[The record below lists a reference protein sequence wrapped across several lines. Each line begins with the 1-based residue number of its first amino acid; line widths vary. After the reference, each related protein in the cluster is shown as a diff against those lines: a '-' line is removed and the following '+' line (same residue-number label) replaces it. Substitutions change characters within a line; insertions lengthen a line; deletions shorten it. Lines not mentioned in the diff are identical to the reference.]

1 MSSRETCELPRSDTR
16 QSTSC
21 RVRRPRPTPFSSG
34 VRTPFEKAGPRVP
47 GVFLLPY
54 GSNKFQS
61 DTFGDDLFLVCLLKQ
76 PAHRLLP
83 LAAVVERQVV
93 HVHPDKPVYTLRVE
107 ASRKLNR
114 VGGSLFPM
122 IQSVLDAIA
131 DILRDL
137 LHNFS
142 PEIAFDD
149 VAAERQDR
157 K

>member
-1 MSSRETCELPRSDTR
+1 MVF
-16 QSTSC
+16 
-21 RVRRPRPTPFSSG
+21 VRLSKKPDR
-34 VRTPFEKAGPRVP
+34 A
-47 GVFLLPY
+47 FLACFFCH

-114 VGGSLFPM
+114 VGGSLLAM
-122 IQSVLDAIA
+122 IQTVLDAVA
-131 DILRDL
+131 DILRDP

-142 PEIAFDD
+142 PEIALDD
-149 VAAERQDR
+149 VAAERQRQFGLFEPPLSEIDNLM
-157 K
+157 KT